1 MQFPVSMP
9 NDGKVDLVVQGMVS
23 FCFCLFHFRM
33 LKLPLPLLPLPFLSL
48 SVIPLQNIEEF

>member
-1 MQFPVSMP
+1 MP